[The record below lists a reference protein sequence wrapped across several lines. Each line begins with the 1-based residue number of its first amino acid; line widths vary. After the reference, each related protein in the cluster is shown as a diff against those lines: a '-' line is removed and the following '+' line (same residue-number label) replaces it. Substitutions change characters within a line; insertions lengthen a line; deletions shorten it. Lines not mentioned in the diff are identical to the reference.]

1 MAVKFIAK
9 DDTLEDFRLAFNDQS
24 ANHFGDIAN
33 LSASISSTNLVD
45 AMNETINIATNTAG
59 FILRDSTASTQQ
71 IGGGN
76 TLNVVG
82 VTSEITAVVSATDT
96 LTIGLPD
103 DVTITGNLTAS
114 GTGTHSLGTIQVSG
128 NTLSSTD
135 STIINI
141 NDTFRANAFESS
153 AGILH
158 MDEFLASNS
167 TYYPRIQ
174 STRSDKVLL
183 FDAIPLFNERIAFE
197 GSSEDDFETVLTVIN
212 PTADRT
218 ITLGDESGTVI
229 TTGSVGA
236 ITGTMITTGSLVTG
250 NYADDSITI
259 DKMADDSV
267 GQAQLKDVVDLQ
279 IQNASGGILKQIFG
293 AGS

>member
-24 ANHFGDIAN
+24 ANSFGDIAN
-33 LSASISSTNLVD
+33 LSGSISSTNLVD

-59 FILRDSTASTQQ
+59 FILRDSTATTQQ

-128 NTLSSTD
+128 NTLSSSNAT
-135 STIINI
+135 TITV
-141 NDTFRANAFESS
+141 NDILRANTIESQTGLVSIFETN
-153 AGILH
+153 GFP
-158 MDEFLASNS
+158 E
-167 TYYPRIQ
+167 IQ
-174 STRSDKVLL
+174 SNRGDKVLL
-183 FDAIPLFNERIAFE
+183 FDAFPVFNNGIAFE
-197 GSSEDDFETVLTVIN
+197 GTTPDDFETTVLVTD

-250 NYADDSITI
+250 NYANDSITL

-279 IQNASGGILKQIFG
+279 IQNSSGGILKQIFG

>member
-24 ANHFGDIAN
+24 ANSFGDIAN
-33 LSASISSTNLVD
+33 LSGSISSTNLVD
-45 AMNETINIATNTAG
+45 AMNETITIATNTAG
-59 FILRDSTASTQQ
+59 FTLSDSANNTQQ

-76 TLNVVG
+76 VLNVVG
-82 VTSEITAVVSATDT
+82 ATNEITADVSATDT

-103 DVTITGNLTAS
+103 DVTIAGELTVS
-114 GTGTHSLGTIQVSG
+114 GTGTHSLGTIQITG
-128 NTLSSTD
+128 NTLSSSNAT
-135 STIINI
+135 TITV
-141 NDTFRANAFESS
+141 NDILRANTIESQTGLVS
-153 AGILH
+153 IIETGGFP
-158 MDEFLASNS
+158 E
-167 TYYPRIQ
+167 IQ
-174 STRSDKVLL
+174 SNRGDKVIL
-183 FDAIPLFNERIAFE
+183 FDAIPVFNERIAFE
-197 GSSEDDFETVLTVIN
+197 GTTPDDFETVLNVTD
-212 PTADRT
+212 PTADRI

-250 NYADDSITI
+250 NYANDSITL

-279 IQNASGGILKQIFG
+279 IQNSSGGILKQIFG

>member
-24 ANHFGDIAN
+24 ANSFGDIAN
-33 LSASISSTNLVD
+33 LSGSITATNLVD
-45 AMNETINIATNTAG
+45 AMNETITIATNTSG
-59 FILRDSTASTQQ
+59 FTLSDAASNTQQ

-76 TLNVVG
+76 TLSVVG
-82 VTSEITAVVSATDT
+82 VTNEITAVVSATDT

-103 DVTITGNLTAS
+103 DVTIAGNLTAS
-114 GTGTHSLGTIQVSG
+114 GTGTHSLGTIQITG
-128 NTLSSTD
+128 NTILS
-135 STIINI
+135 
-141 NDTFRANAFESS
+141 
-153 AGILH
+153 
-158 MDEFLASNS
+158 SNS
-167 TYYPRIQ
+167 TTITVNDILRANTLETGNGLLKLDETGGGFPRIT
-174 STRSDKVLL
+174 SSHSGTYIIVDG
-183 FDAIPLFNERIAFE
+183 IPVFNSSIIFE
-197 GSSEDDFETVLTVIN
+197 GSANDHETTITVDD

-218 ITLGDESGTVI
+218 ITLGDESGRII

-250 NYADDSITI
+250 NYANDSITI

-267 GQAQLKDVVDLQ
+267 SQHQLQDVVNLQ
-279 IQNASGGILKQIFG
+279 IQNSSGGILKQIFG

>member
-24 ANHFGDIAN
+24 ANSFGDIAN
-33 LSASISSTNLVD
+33 LSGSISSTNLVD

-59 FILRDSTASTQQ
+59 FILRDSTSTTQQ

-128 NTLSSTD
+128 NTLSSSNAT
-135 STIINI
+135 TITV
-141 NDTFRANAFESS
+141 NDILRANTIESQTGLVSIFES
-153 AGILH
+153 
-158 MDEFLASNS
+158 ASGF
-167 TYYPRIQ
+167 PEIQ
-174 STRSDKVLL
+174 SNRGDKVLL

-197 GSSEDDFETVLTVIN
+197 GTTGNDFETVLNVTD
-212 PTADRT
+212 PTADRI

-250 NYADDSITI
+250 NYANDSITL

-279 IQNASGGILKQIFG
+279 IQNSSGGILKQIFG

>member
-24 ANHFGDIAN
+24 ANSFGDIAN
-33 LSASISSTNLVD
+33 LSGSITATNLVD
-45 AMNETINIATNTAG
+45 AMNETIGIATNTSG
-59 FILRDSTASTQQ
+59 FTLRDAATNTQQ

-82 VTSEITAVVSATDT
+82 VTNEITAAVSATDT

-103 DVTITGNLTAS
+103 DVTIAGELTVS
-114 GTGTHSLGTIQVSG
+114 GTGTHSLGTIQITG
-128 NTLSSTD
+128 NTILS
-135 STIINI
+135 
-141 NDTFRANAFESS
+141 
-153 AGILH
+153 
-158 MDEFLASNS
+158 SNS
-167 TYYPRIQ
+167 TTVTVNDILRANTLETGAGLGKITETDGGFPEIS

-183 FDAIPLFNERIAFE
+183 FDATPVFNSVIAFE
-197 GSSEDDFETVLTVIN
+197 GTAEDAFETSLVTIN

-218 ITLGDESGTVI
+218 INIPNESGTII

-236 ITGTMITTGSLVTG
+236 ITGTMIAAGTLNATMIA
-250 NYADDSITI
+250 NDSITI

-267 GQAQLKDVVDLQ
+267 GQHQLQDVVNLQ
-279 IQNASGGILKQIFG
+279 IQNSSGGILKQIFG

>member
-24 ANHFGDIAN
+24 ANTIGDISN
-33 LSASISSTNLVD
+33 LTGSINATNLID
-45 AMNETINIATNTAG
+45 AMNEAITIAVNTAG
-59 FILRDSTASTQQ
+59 FTLRDSTSTIQQ

-76 TLNVVG
+76 VLNVVG
-82 VTSEITAVVSATDT
+82 AANEITAVVSATDT

-128 NTLSSTD
+128 NTLSSSNAT
-135 STIINI
+135 TITV
-141 NDTFRANAFESS
+141 NDILRANTIESQTGLVSIFES
-153 AGILH
+153 
-158 MDEFLASNS
+158 ASGF
-167 TYYPRIQ
+167 PEIQ
-174 STRSDKVLL
+174 SNRGDKVLL
-183 FDAIPLFNERIAFE
+183 FDAIPVFGDRIVFE
-197 GSSEDDFETVLTVIN
+197 GTTPDDFETALVATD
-212 PTADRT
+212 PTADRI

-250 NYADDSITI
+250 NYANDSITL

-279 IQNASGGILKQIFG
+279 IQNSSGGILKQIFG

>member
-24 ANHFGDIAN
+24 ANSFGDIAN
-33 LSASISSTNLVD
+33 LSGSITATNLVD
-45 AMNETINIATNTAG
+45 AMNETIGIATNTSG
-59 FILRDSTASTQQ
+59 FTLRDAATNTQQ

-82 VTSEITAVVSATDT
+82 VTNEITAAVSATDT

-103 DVTITGNLTAS
+103 DVTIAGELTVS
-114 GTGTHSLGTIQVSG
+114 GTGTHSLGTIQITG
-128 NTLSSTD
+128 NTILS
-135 STIINI
+135 
-141 NDTFRANAFESS
+141 
-153 AGILH
+153 
-158 MDEFLASNS
+158 SNS
-167 TYYPRIQ
+167 TTVTVNDILRANTLETGAGLGQMSETDGGFPEIS

-183 FDAIPLFNERIAFE
+183 FDATPVFNSVIAFE
-197 GSSEDDFETVLTVIN
+197 GTAEDAFETSLVTIN

-218 ITLGDESGTVI
+218 INIPNESGTII

-236 ITGTMITTGSLVTG
+236 ITGTMIAAGTLNATMIA
-250 NYADDSITI
+250 NDSITI

-267 GQAQLKDVVDLQ
+267 GQHQLQDVVNLQ
-279 IQNASGGILKQIFG
+279 IQNSSGGILKQIFG

>member
-24 ANHFGDIAN
+24 ANTIGDISN
-33 LSASISSTNLVD
+33 LTGSINATNLID
-45 AMNETINIATNTAG
+45 AMNEAITIAVNTAG
-59 FILRDSTASTQQ
+59 FTLRDSTSTIQQ

-76 TLNVVG
+76 VLNVVG
-82 VTSEITAVVSATDT
+82 AANEITAVVSATDT

-114 GTGTHSLGTIQVSG
+114 GSTHNLGTIQISG

-141 NDTFRANAFESS
+141 NDTFRANAFESQTGLVS
-153 AGILH
+153 IIETNGFP
-158 MDEFLASNS
+158 E
-167 TYYPRIQ
+167 IQ
-174 STRSDKVLL
+174 SNRGDKVLL
-183 FDAIPLFNERIAFE
+183 FDAFPVFNNGIAFE
-197 GSSEDDFETVLTVIN
+197 GSTADDFETTVLVTD

-218 ITLGDESGTVI
+218 ITFGDESGTVL
-229 TTGSVGA
+229 TTGSANA
-236 ITGTMITTGSLVTG
+236 ITGGNITNLSLVT
-250 NYADDSITI
+250 NNFADDSITI
-259 DKMADDSV
+259 DKMANDSV

>member
-24 ANHFGDIAN
+24 ANSFGDIAN
-33 LSASISSTNLVD
+33 LSGSISSTNLVD

-59 FILRDSTASTQQ
+59 FILRDSTATTQQ

-82 VTSEITAVVSATDT
+82 ATNEITAVVSATDT

-128 NTLSSTD
+128 NTLSSSNAT
-135 STIINI
+135 TITV
-141 NDTFRANAFESS
+141 NDILRANTIESQTGAMTINET
-153 AGILH
+153 AGG
-158 MDEFLASNS
+158 
-167 TYYPRIQ
+167 YPRIL
-174 STRSDKVLL
+174 SNHSGNFLL
-183 FDAIPLFNERIAFE
+183 FDAIPVFNSSIIFE
-197 GSSEDDFETVLTVIN
+197 GTANDFETTITVTD
-212 PTADRT
+212 PTADRV
-218 ITLGDESGTVI
+218 ITLGDETGTVI

>member
-24 ANHFGDIAN
+24 ANSFGDIAN
-33 LSASISSTNLVD
+33 LSGSISSTNLVD

-59 FILRDSTASTQQ
+59 FILRDSTSTTQQ

-128 NTLSSTD
+128 NTLSSSNAT
-135 STIINI
+135 TITV
-141 NDTFRANAFESS
+141 NDILRANTIESQTGLVS
-153 AGILH
+153 IIETGGFP
-158 MDEFLASNS
+158 E
-167 TYYPRIQ
+167 IQ
-174 STRSDKVLL
+174 SNRGDKVIL
-183 FDAIPLFNERIAFE
+183 FDAFPVFNNGIAFE
-197 GSSEDDFETVLTVIN
+197 GTTPDDFETTVLVTD

-250 NYADDSITI
+250 NYANDSITL

-279 IQNASGGILKQIFG
+279 IQNSSGGILKQIFG